1 MWKIVAGFVV
11 TLLFVAACGGGD
23 SDPEEPREP
32 QVTRATV
39 LLSPTTRITTID
51 TPRSDFILE
60 FFQGA
65 FSEDTEITIEE
76 VPRGDQPEAIQKVG
90 EGVAYRL
97 GPPGLMLQSP
107 IRVSLRPDR
116 VDLPGDP
123 PDGETIFAYYVAA
136 VDEDGSGE
144 VLDDLFMEYN
154 ADTGWIQ
161 MRGWTDRFSW
171 IVWGR
176 SLMHAGLEQLEPK
189 EIAIGSSFD
198 ISYRV
203 ASRTADSGDGPLKI
217 TRADLFANGAI
228 DIQTGTEQRLRR
240 ISRNSRHERSD
251 LESLSTN
258 GEPGVSTT
266 IADRS
271 ITEPRHRL
279 WGWKS
284 PESHCLW

>member
-51 TPRSDFILE
+51 TPAPAISSWNFSRERLAKTPRSPSKRCL
-60 FFQGA
+60 A
-65 FSEDTEITIEE
+65 ATS
-76 VPRGDQPEAIQKVG
+76 RRRSKRSG

-144 VLDDLFMEYN
+144 VLDDLFMELQRGYRL
-154 ADTGWIQ
+154 DT
-161 MRGWTDRFSW
+161 DE
-171 IVWGR
+171 
-176 SLMHAGLEQLEPK
+176 GL
-189 EIAIGSSFD
+189 
-198 ISYRV
+198 
-203 ASRTADSGDGPLKI
+203 
-217 TRADLFANGAI
+217 
-228 DIQTGTEQRLRR
+228 
-240 ISRNSRHERSD
+240 
-251 LESLSTN
+251 
-258 GEPGVSTT
+258 
-266 IADRS
+266 DRS
-271 ITEPRHRL
+271 ILLDRL
-279 WGWKS
+279 G
-284 PESHCLW
+284 PLADARGA